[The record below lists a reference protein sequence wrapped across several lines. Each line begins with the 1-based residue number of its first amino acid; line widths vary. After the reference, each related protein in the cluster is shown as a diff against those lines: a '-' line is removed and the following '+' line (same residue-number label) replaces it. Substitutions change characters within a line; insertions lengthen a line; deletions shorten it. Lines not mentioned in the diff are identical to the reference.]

1 ASCQKVLGGL
11 ANIAKEYA
19 TKRYRSN
26 LINWG
31 MLPFLFE
38 GELPFTNGDYIFI
51 QDIRKAVAE
60 QISEVKAYV
69 VNKDMKEFTIKL
81 GELTDD
87 EREIILSGCL
97 INYYKSKR

>member
-1 ASCQKVLGGL
+1 
-11 ANIAKEYA
+11 
-19 TKRYRSN
+19 
-26 LINWG
+26 
-31 MLPFLFE
+31 
-38 GELPFTNGDYIFI
+38 DYIFI

-81 GELTDD
+81 GELTKD

-97 INYYKSKR
+97 INYYKSMR